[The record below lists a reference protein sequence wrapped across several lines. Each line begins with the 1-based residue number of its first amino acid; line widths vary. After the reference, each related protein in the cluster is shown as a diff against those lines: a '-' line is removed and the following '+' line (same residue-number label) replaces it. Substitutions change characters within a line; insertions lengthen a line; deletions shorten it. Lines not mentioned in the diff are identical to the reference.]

1 MTLRGREARGE
12 AARLLHEIG
21 TEGPRLGG
29 RAGFAKRLHGE
40 GHRRVLGVSRRAGD
54 MQHSVGLTQSVPA
67 KTKPYLDSHSPPACN
82 FPNPFAFPF
91 QWLLSCRL
99 PWRARPLSQM
109 LNSPLPP
116 GDV

>member
-67 KTKPYLDSHSPPACN
+67 KLILILTPTRPPPVTSRTPSHFHSNGCCHVVSHGALGPHLKC
-82 FPNPFAFPF
+82 
-91 QWLLSCRL
+91 
-99 PWRARPLSQM
+99 
-109 LNSPLPP
+109 
-116 GDV
+116 